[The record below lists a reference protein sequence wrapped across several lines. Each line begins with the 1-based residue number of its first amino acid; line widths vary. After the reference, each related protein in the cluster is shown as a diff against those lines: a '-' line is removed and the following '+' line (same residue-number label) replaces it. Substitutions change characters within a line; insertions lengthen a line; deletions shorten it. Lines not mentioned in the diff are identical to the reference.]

1 MLKLKPISDPQSQ
14 TESNPVTFLGGSLRP
29 VLEALSQQILKH
41 DSRVLGAG
49 EFDVIFALNPVEK
62 NLTFKNKTYE
72 DLLPQLL
79 ECETLVR
86 EQLAAEHP
94 EYDSLLIPFELQLR
108 TSEEA
113 NRATSPARED
123 LLHIDAHPNRPTHG
137 KRVLR
142 VSINLDPERE
152 RVWATS
158 EQFPELLRRY
168 AILHRL
174 PMHTEDTWTAV
185 SQGWFRSILGERNAR
200 TPYDG
205 FMLKLRH
212 FLQNNEKFQEQAS
225 RKLWNFSSFSA
236 WATFT
241 DSTAFAQLR
250 GRLAL
255 EITYLLPSQ
264 ATEDSPITHLVKTAI
279 ESRLRRAA

>member
-1 MLKLKPISDPQSQ
+1 MLKLNLSNDSRSP
-14 TESNPVTFLGGSLRP
+14 TESNPVTFLGTSLQP
-29 VLEALSQQILKH
+29 VLETLSQQVLKH
-41 DSRVLGAG
+41 NPRFLGSG
-49 EFDVIFALNPVEK
+49 ETDLTLSLDPVEK
-62 NLTFKNKTYE
+62 NLNLKSKTYE
-72 DLLPQLL
+72 ELVPHLL

-86 EQLAAEHP
+86 EHLVTEHP
-94 EYDSLLIPFELQLR
+94 KYESFLIPVELQLR
-108 TSEEA
+108 TFEEA

-137 KRVLR
+137 KQILR

-158 EQFPELLRRY
+158 ENFSELLRRY
-168 AILHRL
+168 TTLHRL
-174 PMHTEDTWTAV
+174 PMHTEETWTTI
-185 SQGWFRSILGERNAR
+185 SQKWFRSIIGERNAR
-200 TPYDG
+200 SPYDG

-212 FLQNNEKFQEQAS
+212 FLQNNEKFQEQAP
-225 RKLWNFSSFSA
+225 RKLWNFPSFSA

-241 DSTAFAQLR
+241 DGTAFAQLR

-264 ATEDSPITHLVKTAI
+264 ATEDSPLTHLVKTAI